1 MRKLVVGSG
10 LFLVISGLILHYRT
24 EWESFTGWSAI
35 STLHIWAGIVFVVI
49 FPMYAWDHI
58 RTNRRRLKSVSL
70 VSVSGVTQLV
80 AGTGLIF
87 SGVLLLLY
95 GNQSLALST
104 EVHFALTF
112 VLTGSVLLH
121 FLVKK

>member
-10 LFLVISGLILHYRT
+10 LFLVISGLILHYKT
-24 EWESFTGWSAI
+24 EWETFTGLSVI

-70 VSVSGVTQLV
+70 VSVSGITQLF
-80 AGTGLIF
+80 AGIGLIL
-87 SGVLLLLY
+87 SGILLLLY
-95 GNQSLALST
+95 GNQPLAMST
-104 EVHFALTF
+104 EVHLALTF
-112 VLTGSVLLH
+112 LLTGSVLLH
-121 FLVKK
+121 FLIKK